1 MISTLSKKMLMC
13 LTGLFL
19 AFFLLIHFLGN
30 LQLFLPLEQAHLQF
44 NAYSHF
50 LAGNI
55 LIKIISY
62 VLYAS
67 IILHALDGL
76 VITLKNKKE
85 GAVYKSDHRGRA
97 SKWYSRNM
105 GILGTIILI
114 FLVIHFQ
121 NFWYVYKFG
130 ATPLDER
137 GNKDLYV
144 LVIAVFQQWWYV
156 LIYVLSMIALCYHL
170 IHGIHSAIRTLGL
183 FHPKFVKWFKI
194 LGIGYSVIISLG
206 FAMMPIYIFFTV
218 N

>member
-1 MISTLSKKMLMC
+1 MLSTLSKKMLMC

-30 LQLFLPLEQAHLQF
+30 LQLFLPKEQAHLQF